1 MSKNRPTVQ
10 NKEESTQKSTQELD
24 IDFNDQLAVPKA
36 VIKEIEELGMQHRWI
51 NAHKLQAN
59 YGFDSRGWQPFK
71 SKVLQAGPFS
81 GLDSEGFIRRGDL
94 ILAVQ
99 SNALAAKRKEV
110 INQKNA
116 RNKAYGKDAASQL
129 KDQFNRAGIKSK
141 ISSGFDENE

>member
-1 MSKNRPTVQ
+1 
-10 NKEESTQKSTQELD
+10 
-24 IDFNDQLAVPKA
+24 
-36 VIKEIEELGMQHRWI
+36 MQYRWI

-99 SNALAAKRKEV
+99 TNAIASKRKEL

-116 RNKAYGKDAASQL
+116 RNKAYGKDAAAQL
-129 KDQFNRAGIKSK
+129 KDQFNRAGVKAK